1 MPTLR
6 PAQPVTEQIAELSI
20 VGNLLCLTFRERN
33 EPFRQLARELR
44 FCWNET
50 EFRRERK
57 ITAQTGS
64 VDDRLIEASYKLLA
78 AGFIVSVPDGTP
90 DQERVLSGDYVD
102 EHTRWVMSR
111 TSGKYA
117 GWFAIQWAYGEELYF
132 KAKALP
138 GARYS
143 KPMVVVPPEYF
154 EEVADFAGLYDF
166 RFSDGAEKLMT
177 EAREKRLQMVRV
189 ELQPRK
195 TKQPVDGHAPQNT
208 EDTDGVA
215 GEFLDTD

>member
-1 MPTLR
+1 MPILR

-20 VGNLLCLTFRERN
+20 IGNLLCLIFRDRN
-33 EPFRQLARELR
+33 ESFRQLARELR
-44 FCWNET
+44 FRWNET

-57 ITAQTGS
+57 ITPQTGS
-64 VDDRLIEASYKLLA
+64 VDDRLIEAAYKLLT
-78 AGFIVSVPDGTP
+78 AGFIVSVPEGT
-90 DQERVLSGDYVD
+90 DAERITAGDYVD

-111 TSGKYA
+111 TSGKYV

-143 KPMVVVPPEYF
+143 KPRVVVPPEYF

-195 TKQPVDGHAPQNT
+195 TKQQPVDSHTTQNT
-208 EDTDGVA
+208 NGVA
-215 GEFLDTD
+215 SEFLDTD

>member
-1 MPTLR
+1 MPTTLR
-6 PAQPVTEQIAELSI
+6 PPEPVTEQIAELSI
-20 VGNLLCLTFRERN
+20 TGNLLCLIFRERN
-33 EPFRQLARELR
+33 ESFRQLARELR
-44 FCWNET
+44 FRWNQT

-64 VDDRLIEASYKLLA
+64 VDDRLIEAAYKLLT
-78 AGFIVSVPDGTP
+78 AGFIVSVPEGT
-90 DQERVLSGDYVD
+90 DADLITAGDYVD

-143 KPMVVVPPEYF
+143 KPCVVAPPEYF

-189 ELQPRK
+189 ELKPRVVAA
-195 TKQPVDGHAPQNT
+195 PVVVAAEVVGGIADEFRDTH
-208 EDTDGVA
+208 ED
-215 GEFLDTD
+215 

>member
-6 PAQPVTEQIAELSI
+6 PPEPTTEQIAELSI
-20 VGNLLCLTFRERN
+20 VGSLLCLTFREQN
-33 EPFRQLARELR
+33 EAFRQLARELR
-44 FCWNET
+44 FRWNET

-64 VDDRLIEASYKLLA
+64 VDDRLTEAAYKLLT
-78 AGFIVSVPDGTP
+78 AGFIVSVPEGT
-90 DQERVLSGDYVD
+90 DAERITAGDYAD

-143 KPMVVVPPEYF
+143 KPMVVVPQEYF

-189 ELQPRK
+189 ELKPRK
-195 TKQPVDGHAPQNT
+195 AKQPVDGHAPQNT

-215 GEFLDTD
+215 SEFLDTD